1 MKGGLIMIRIRIPK
15 ERVGALIGKEG
26 SIKSKIEELT
36 GANLKID
43 SKTGEV
49 EISFPKE
56 IDDPLIPIKVER
68 IIRAIGRGF
77 SPEKALDLLSDDYVL
92 EIIDLRAIFGDNK
105 NAIRRIKGRIIGE
118 GGKARLYI
126 EKRTG
131 AKISVYGHTVSIIG
145 RYYNVIPAK
154 EAIMALIEGKS
165 HSSAYRRMEKEI
177 AQLKEAQFAEKR
189 LLGE

>member
-1 MKGGLIMIRIRIPK
+1 MIRIRIPK

-26 SIKSKIEELT
+26 SIKSRIERLT
-36 GANLKID
+36 GASLKID
-43 SKTGEV
+43 SKTGEIEV
-49 EISFPKE
+49 SFPKGAE
-56 IDDPLIPIKVER
+56 DPLIPMKVER
-68 IIRAIGRGF
+68 VIRAIGRGF

-105 NAIRRIKGRIIGE
+105 NAIRRIKGRIIG
-118 GGKARLYI
+118 GSGKARLYI
-126 EKRTG
+126 ERRTG
-131 AKISVYGHTVSIIG
+131 AKISVYGHTVAIIG

-165 HSSAYRRMEKEI
+165 HAAAYRRMEKEI
-177 AQLKEAQFAEKR
+177 SQLKEAQFAEKR

>member
-1 MKGGLIMIRIRIPK
+1 MIRIRIPK
-15 ERVGALIGKEG
+15 ERIGALIGKEG
-26 SIKSKIEELT
+26 SVKSKIERLT
-36 GANLKID
+36 GANLKVD
-43 SKTGEV
+43 SKTGEI
-49 EISFPKE
+49 EISFPKGTE
-56 IDDPLIPIKVER
+56 DPLMPMKVER
-68 IIRAIGRGF
+68 IVRAIGRGF
-77 SPEKALDLLSDDYVL
+77 SPDRALDLLADDYVL

-126 EKRTG
+126 ERRTG

-145 RYYNVIPAK
+145 KYYNVIPAK

-165 HSSAYRRMEKEI
+165 HAAAYRRMEREI